1 VKYLLDTSVIS
12 DIRKKNGSP
21 RVIAFVNSLPPED
34 VYISILS
41 VGEIAYGIEKLHQG
55 KKRAELFH
63 WLNDQIPAAF
73 KNRIISP
80 DSASMLEWGKLRAG
94 IGRTLP
100 YIDSLLAATAL
111 AYRLIILTRNIRHFD
126 EIGGLSL
133 LNPWE

>member
-1 VKYLLDTSVIS
+1 VKYLLDTNVLSE
-12 DIRKKNGSP
+12 IRKKNGSL
-21 RVIAFVNSLPPED
+21 RVIAFVDSLPPED
-34 VYISILS
+34 VCMSILS
-41 VGEIAYGIEKLHQG
+41 LGEIAYGIEKLPQG
-55 KKRAELFH
+55 KKRAELFD

-80 DSASMLEWGKLRAG
+80 DFASMLEWGRLRAG
-94 IGRTLP
+94 SGRTLP

-111 AYRLIILTRNIRHFD
+111 AHRLIILTRNIRDFD